1 MKDLLP
7 FGYILIGRGSAN
19 KQNVFKSLVESTTK
33 HDWIMLDERE
43 NVDHQEWKEWAAATP
58 MTDRP
63 PRLNCDYFRYAVKE
77 ELYREWRKTR
87 KDLDDRWLPV
97 VSEEKKKDE
106 EEGIMLI

>member
-7 FGYILIGRGSAN
+7 FGYILIGRGSTH
-19 KQNVFKSLVESTTK
+19 KQDVFKSLIESTTK

-43 NVDHQEWKEWAAATP
+43 NVDHQEWNEWTVVTP
-58 MTDRP
+58 ITDRP

-77 ELYREWRKTR
+77 ECYQKWRKTR

-97 VSEEKKKDE
+97 VSTQESEE